1 MALQWVIFK
10 VFHDLFLSNLSQ
22 TPLLFIS
29 SEFLLKSMQIISS
42 PLFIL
47 AYQSMLNS
55 HCPHWSVYYI
65 QLPLPFKSHLKTT
78 LSMKYPVV
86 MEVTFLWHL
95 LCVQVLPTLGKPY
108 QVSLNLKDL
117 QVLYILHLSQSLSQS
132 LSQNLGNTILI
143 CKIMKNKSVLDSND
157 MTF

>member
-22 TPLLFIS
+22 TLLSSIS

-47 AYQSMLNS
+47 TSQSMLYS

-117 QVLYILHLSQSLSQS
+117 QVLYILHLSQSLT
-132 LSQNLGNTILI
+132 QNLGNTILI
-143 CKIMKNKSVLDSND
+143 CKIMKNKSELDSSD